1 MSYRGQRV
9 ARYRRVELLSD
20 ATYSLLSR
28 FTDTWEQGLH
38 KRWTRCS
45 TPSSYTM
52 RSTQSCMVGS
62 RVRHGRRP
70 RIPHGIGDVRQRD
83 STSLVA
89 IGWRGTSGHRKALPK
104 TLASKGAR
112 KSTGDVA
119 GQTND
124 QRLPSQIEKLQ
135 TTTDLLH
142 PTLPSRRIVCTIAHG
157 RNTDRRSTVPSRV
170 LRNFSRHDQ
179 VTYCFPTH
187 DYHTIYW
194 RGELLRRLRRYNIFV
209 SGLMVHKLTKYLQ
222 RNRPLWLP
230 SIRLADLLR
239 AFNSIPGTGVLHPQ
253 QVYESSGCA
262 RHSVLSIS

>member
-1 MSYRGQRV
+1 MSRCLV
-9 ARYRRVELLSD
+9 KSIHLLSLV
-20 ATYSLLSR
+20 SVL
-28 FTDTWEQGLH
+28 
-38 KRWTRCS
+38 
-45 TPSSYTM
+45 
-52 RSTQSCMVGS
+52 
-62 RVRHGRRP
+62 GRK
-70 RIPHGIGDVRQRD
+70 V
-83 STSLVA
+83 VA
-89 IGWRGTSGHRKALPK
+89 
-104 TLASKGAR
+104 
-112 KSTGDVA
+112 
-119 GQTND
+119 
-124 QRLPSQIEKLQ
+124 QIKKLQ

-142 PTLPSRRIVCTIAHG
+142 PTLPSRRIVCAIAHG

-194 RGELLRRLRRYNIFV
+194 RSELLRRLRRYNIFV

-253 QVYESSGCA
+253 QVHEGSGCA
-262 RHSVLSIS
+262 VAMVGCNRDSRQNLSGPISARHDAPVIQFSIFHSVAPVCAIQAYLHGCDCGMNSLSSRRPCNNTRTAKGERTAQPWIGLHRQKVSFLPSPPA